1 MPLYTARVA
10 MPRRLA
16 ENNDDGTTPHIME
29 EVLVDAIHA
38 GSKRK
43 AKKAALELS
52 ERHRNMRFPI
62 SADREQVPE
71 AELIELVRLN
81 KEGKPVNSSFESD
94 AKITIRPLGKQ
105 ASNCKVVAL
114 PAGTVA
120 KKVETKTASKTGA
133 SNTTYTAATFPFD
146 DPLTDEFILTVM
158 EKRNEPF

>member
-10 MPRRLA
+10 MPRRLG

-52 ERHRNMRFPI
+52 NRHLSMRFPI
-62 SADREQVPE
+62 STDREQVPE
-71 AELIELVRLN
+71 VELIELVRLN
-81 KEGKPVNSSFESD
+81 KEGKPVNTQFESS
-94 AKITIRPLGKQ
+94 AKITIRPLNKGHSMENTKEV
-105 ASNCKVVAL
+105 SV
-114 PAGTVA
+114 PSGS
-120 KKVETKTASKTGA
+120 KVETKTASKTGA
-133 SNTTYTAATFPFD
+133 ANTTYSLATYPFD